1 MKELKKV
8 FAKKFW
14 IHVAF
19 FVAAV
24 AVILYFVPGR
34 AHKKFVYEVGKPWTA
49 PALYAPA
56 QLVVGLDAASEKA
69 IKDSI
74 INSFIPFF
82 KHNTNI
88 EAEIQS
94 KISRT
99 PMLMHREISN
109 AVRQVY
115 ADGIVDNRVYDSI
128 QSNKLPSLKVVD
140 NENRAQT
147 LSTAKMRSAKAAYE
161 YIDKQVHGVLSM
173 STLNL
178 AELLKPNYAEDSQ
191 RNKEYLQGEYA
202 RASIRA
208 PIEKGELIIA
218 RGAKVTP
225 QNALAIEACEK
236 ILESGRLESRTILSW
251 ETRLWC

>member
-1 MKELKKV
+1 
-8 FAKKFW
+8 
-14 IHVAF
+14 
-19 FVAAV
+19 
-24 AVILYFVPGR
+24 
-34 AHKKFVYEVGKPWTA
+34 
-49 PALYAPA
+49 
-56 QLVVGLDAASEKA
+56 
-69 IKDSI
+69 
-74 INSFIPFF
+74 
-82 KHNTNI
+82 
-88 EAEIQS
+88 
-94 KISRT
+94 
-99 PMLMHREISN
+99 MHREISN

-236 ILESGRLESRTILSW
+236 ILESETTGKSHYPIVGNTIVVLMLFFLLFLYFLIYRRQAIL
-251 ETRLWC
+251 ETRGN

>member
-49 PALYAPA
+49 PALYGPA

-94 KISRT
+94 KISQT
-99 PMLMHREISN
+99 PMMMRSEISN

-140 NENRAQT
+140 NENRAQA

-236 ILESGRLESRTILSW
+236 ILESESTGKSH
-251 ETRLWC
+251 